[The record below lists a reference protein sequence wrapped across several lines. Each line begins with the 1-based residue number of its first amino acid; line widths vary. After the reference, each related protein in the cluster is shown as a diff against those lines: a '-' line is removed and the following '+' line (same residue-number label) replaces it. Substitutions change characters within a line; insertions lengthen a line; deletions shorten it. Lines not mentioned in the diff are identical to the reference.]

1 MSQVERIEA
10 RRHALQLLASVA
22 HAPKCIV
29 QQSDVVAN
37 LRQAAQ
43 QRAGTDWARGVEEVL
58 ACLD

>member
-10 RRHALQLLASVA
+10 RRHALQLLESIA
-22 HAPKCIV
+22 HAPKCVV

-43 QRAGTDWARGVEEVL
+43 RRAGTDWARGVNEILE
-58 ACLD
+58 CLE